1 MIIYAKPIILL
12 EIVPR
17 DLITRTRS
25 PPRAFIPWPPYFCQG
40 WPFGSTTYIRRDL
53 IFIIFFLP
61 SYSTFL
67 LSPLPAILLLLPAG
81 PRVVSF
87 ASGPVGLSNCVCYRE
102 ETLVAVPPGKPALFS

>member
-1 MIIYAKPIILL
+1 MWVYYLHKK
-12 EIVPR
+12 
-17 DLITRTRS
+17 RS
-25 PPRAFIPWPPYFCQG
+25 DFYH
-40 WPFGSTTYIRRDL
+40 
-53 IFIIFFLP
+53 FFLP

-102 ETLVAVPPGKPALFS
+102 ETLVAVLPGKPALFS